1 MNWLYYLLEANLYLA
16 VFYGFY
22 RLFLHQ
28 ETFYSINRYFL
39 ILVTLVSFALPICKV
54 GYINSLF
61 AKPQTG
67 TLVVTNVEFEKVNV
81 VATNIPD
88 LPTVL
93 YTIYILVAAGFLLRM
108 LISLAGIFNVY
119 FKAKKQKINKVM
131 FVELDSFQSAFSFF
145 NILFIN
151 PNVTQK
157 NTVLKHE
164 MIHITQN
171 HSADILFFELIQII
185 SWFSPIVYF
194 IKKDIKLLHEYI
206 ADDLTT
212 TADVQ
217 KHDYALFLIQNSF
230 GVVPNKLSNQIF
242 NQSLIKRRI
251 KMLNKEKSGGLAR
264 FRILLLAPIAIG
276 LLCASTMAFTKD
288 YAMVDLL
295 PEKTNTMQEDSL
307 KLNYVKYKDIKKFDK
322 IFANE
327 FRYDEKSKSPKTT
340 EKRVVVINGQVIKDN
355 NAFGAIANF
364 DEMKK
369 LSAAAATKK
378 YGDRG
383 TFGAVE
389 FTGSKVVIVKELPAP
404 PPPME
409 PNTVLAPPPPP
420 EEPNITNVDQII
432 IEGGKPKV
440 EIVGTGNA
448 KKVVIDG
455 VKYDSMKWS
464 ASSATL
470 TAPDANNKRT
480 LKLPKDAKLTGVVI
494 SSTPALTIEPA
505 ESEKPKTGPLDEVVV
520 TGYKTPVVPAK
531 TQKIKEIQIIES
543 PAKN

>member
-1 MNWLYYLLEANLYLA
+1 MTWIYYLLEANLYLA

-39 ILVTLVSFALPICKV
+39 ILVTMVSFALPICKV

-61 AKPQTG
+61 AKPQTS
-67 TLVVTNVEFEKVNV
+67 TLQITTVEYEKVNV
-81 VATNIPD
+81 VATNIPE
-88 LPTVL
+88 LSTVL
-93 YTIYILVAAGFLLRM
+93 YIIYILVAIGFLLRM

-119 FKAKKQKINKVM
+119 FKAKKQKINNVM
-131 FVELDSFQSAFSFF
+131 FVELDSYQSAFSFF

-164 MIHITQN
+164 MIHITQK
-171 HSADILFFELIQII
+171 HSADILFFEFIQII

-251 KMLNKEKSGGLAR
+251 KMLNKEKSGRLAKSR
-264 FRILLLAPIAIG
+264 LLLLAPVAIG

-288 YAMVDLL
+288 YAMVDLM
-295 PEKTNTMQEDSL
+295 PEKANTLLQDTSKL
-307 KLNYVKYKDIKKFDK
+307 KYVKYKDIKDFDK
-322 IFANE
+322 TFIPN
-327 FRYDEKSKSPKTT
+327 FRFDEKNNVSQTT

-355 NAFGAIANF
+355 NSFGMIANF
-364 DEMKK
+364 DEIKE
-369 LSAAAATKK
+369 LSAAEASKI
-378 YGDRG
+378 YGDKG
-383 TFGAVE
+383 EFGAVE
-389 FTGSKVVIVKELPAP
+389 LTGKNVVIIKELPPP

-409 PNTVLAPPPPP
+409 PNTVMSPPPPPEEPKMSPPPPP
-420 EEPNITNVDQII
+420 EEPNITNIDQII
-432 IEGGKPKV
+432 VEGGKPQV
-440 EIVGTGNA
+440 EIVGSGKS

-480 LKLPKDAKLTGVVI
+480 LKLPKDAKITGVMVEGDP
-494 SSTPALTIEPA
+494 T
-505 ESEKPKTGPLDEVVV
+505 
-520 TGYKTPVVPAK
+520 
-531 TQKIKEIQIIES
+531 IIES